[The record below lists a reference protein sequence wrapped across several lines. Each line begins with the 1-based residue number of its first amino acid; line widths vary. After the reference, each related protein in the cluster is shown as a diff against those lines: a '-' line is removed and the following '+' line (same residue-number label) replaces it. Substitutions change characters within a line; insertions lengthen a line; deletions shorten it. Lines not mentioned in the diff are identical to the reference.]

1 MYVLYEES
9 GNFKA
14 EKIFS
19 QGESS
24 LQVESESG
32 KRSKIKSAAVLFQF
46 EQPAPAQLLS
56 AAREQ
61 AAQIE
66 IDFLWECAPQEE
78 FEAVEFAQDYYGRP
92 PDAVEKAALI
102 FALNDAPAYFHRRG
116 KGRYR
121 PAPPDILAAALA
133 AIEKKRKQAELQQ
146 EWTQQMVSGTLPGP
160 VAEVAQSLLVRPDK
174 NSMQWKA
181 FEAAVEQSHTSPER
195 LLLRLGAWPNP
206 LALHRQRFLA
216 SHFPK
221 GTGFPAIQVPSAGAE
236 LPLAEVEA
244 YSVDDSSTT
253 EIDDALSVRQ
263 LDDDTVQVG
272 IHIAAPGLAILRG
285 GELDHIARERMSTV
299 YFPGEK
305 ITMLP
310 GELIAAYS
318 LDAGSPRLYDGVS
331 AGVSITIATV
341 HDTLTVP
348 TSAVHALGTL
358 HTVTVLSGSK
368 AQAVQVKLG
377 AIGAE
382 RTQITSGL
390 SAGQQVV
397 LANLDEPLPSN
408 DASTTRGCG

>member
-32 KRSKIKSAAVLFQF
+32 KRSKIKAATVLFQF
-46 EQPAPAQLLS
+46 EQPAPAQLL
-56 AAREQ
+56 AQAREQ
-61 AAQIE
+61 AAKME
-66 IDFLWECAPQEE
+66 VDFLWECAPQEE
-78 FEAVEFAQDYYGRP
+78 FEAATFAQDYYGRP
-92 PDAVEKAALI
+92 PDAVEKAAVI

-133 AIEKKRKQAELQQ
+133 AIEKKRKQAEQQQ

-195 LLLRLGAWPNP
+195 LLLSLGAWPNP

-285 GELDHIARERMSTV
+285 G
-299 YFPGEK
+299 
-305 ITMLP
+305 
-310 GELIAAYS
+310 
-318 LDAGSPRLYDGVS
+318 
-331 AGVSITIATV
+331 
-341 HDTLTVP
+341 
-348 TSAVHALGTL
+348 
-358 HTVTVLSGSK
+358 
-368 AQAVQVKLG
+368 
-377 AIGAE
+377 
-382 RTQITSGL
+382 
-390 SAGQQVV
+390 
-397 LANLDEPLPSN
+397 
-408 DASTTRGCG
+408 